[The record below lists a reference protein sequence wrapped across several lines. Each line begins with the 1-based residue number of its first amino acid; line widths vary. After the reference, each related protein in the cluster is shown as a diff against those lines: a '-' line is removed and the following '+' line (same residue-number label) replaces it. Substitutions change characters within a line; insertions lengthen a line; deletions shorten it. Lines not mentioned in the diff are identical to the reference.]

1 MTHGHYKHLSQE
13 ERFTLCRLRAQKT
26 PIHQCAKILERS
38 PSTLYRELK
47 RNMHHNGDHPYYTY
61 SKANEKAM
69 ARRKISKP
77 RSKHTVQ
84 TWAIIEQKI
93 RLNWSPEQV
102 ANWILGEH
110 GVSISTETIYQ
121 YIYND
126 RKAGGNLIAHLR
138 HRFRKRRKRYR
149 SKDYRGV
156 LRGKR
161 MIGERPQ
168 EINNRESI
176 GHWEIDTVLGKGS
189 KRCIATL
196 VERKTGYLII
206 GLLDARN
213 VDCLNAKV
221 IELIRRHNMP
231 FLSITADNGTE
242 FHGYKAIEQATQT
255 TFYFATPHHSW
266 ERGTNENTNG
276 LIRQYLPKGTSMKR
290 ITQNMCD
297 LIAKEI
303 NERPR
308 KRLGY
313 RMPSDRI
320 REVA

>member
-1 MTHGHYKHLSQE
+1 MAQGQYKHITQE

-26 PIHQCAKILERS
+26 SIRQCAKILGRH

-47 RNMHHNGDHPYYTY
+47 RNLHHNGDHAYYTH

-69 ARRKISKP
+69 ARRKGCKP
-77 RSKHTVQ
+77 QTKHTAQ
-84 TWAIIEQKI
+84 TWTIVEQKI
-93 RLNWSPEQV
+93 RLNWSPEQI
-102 ANWILGEH
+102 ANWMPGEH
-110 GVSISTETIYQ
+110 GVHISTETIYQ
-121 YIYND
+121 YIYKD
-126 RKAGGNLIAHLR
+126 RREGGNLIAHLR

-176 GHWEIDTVLGKGS
+176 GHWEIDTMLGKGS

-206 GLLDARN
+206 GILDART
-213 VDCLNAKV
+213 VECLNAKV
-221 IELIRRHNMP
+221 IELIGRHNMP

-242 FHGYKAIEQATQT
+242 FHGYKDIEQATKT
-255 TFYFATPHHSW
+255 TFFFATPHHSW

-276 LIRQYLPKGTSMKR
+276 LIRQYLPKGTSMR
-290 ITQNMCD
+290 RVTQDMCD

-308 KRLGY
+308 KRLDY
-313 RMPSDRI
+313 TSPSDCI
-320 REVA
+320 RKVA

>member
-1 MTHGHYKHLSQE
+1 MAQGQYKHLSVE
-13 ERFTLCRLRAQKT
+13 ERFTFCQLRSQKM
-26 PIHQCAKILERS
+26 PMVKIAKVLGRS
-38 PSTLYRELK
+38 PATLYRELK
-47 RNMHHNGDHPYYTY
+47 RNLHHNGDHAYYTY
-61 SKANEKAM
+61 TKANEKAM
-69 ARRKISKP
+69 GRRRSSKP
-77 RSKHTVQ
+77 RTKHTAQ
-84 TWAIIEQKI
+84 TWTTIEEKI
-93 RLNWSPEQV
+93 RLNWSPQQV
-102 ANWILGEH
+102 SNWLRGEH
-110 GVSISTETIYQ
+110 GIRISTETIYQ
-121 YIYND
+121 YIYKEW
-126 RKAGGNLIAHLR
+126 RVGGNLIAHLR

-149 SKDYRGV
+149 SKDSRGV

-189 KRCIATL
+189 KHCIATL

-206 GLLDARN
+206 GLLDART
-213 VDCLNAKV
+213 VESLNGKV
-221 IELIRRHNMP
+221 IELIGRHNMP

-242 FHGYKAIEQATQT
+242 FHGYKDIEQATKT

-276 LIRQYLPKGTSMKR
+276 LIRQYLPKGTSMRKV
-290 ITQNMCD
+290 TQDMCD

-313 RMPSDRI
+313 HTPSERI
-320 REVA
+320 QEAA